1 MPENIDWD
9 FISSLEGTRILEG
22 YVPDPDGS
30 KSGVSIAT
38 GFDIGQNSVSDL
50 NNLALSAALVTK
62 LTPYVEL
69 KGQAAVTKLKETP
82 LTITEDEAKEI
93 DKKVKAKSVD
103 TLRGRYD
110 SAPDNTNHIKFD
122 DLASQAQTVIA
133 SVHFQ
138 YGNLGTKT
146 PKFWKAVAT
155 QDWTEAVKLLRNFG
169 DRYPTRRGKEADL
182 LEQIVTNDE
191 TKASLFGIMQIWKY
205 FAVLTIFFLGC
216 DVGLTQT
223 GSVVYNPQLA
233 QAVKNYDQSIKE
245 KRADLMFESGKKANN
260 CVEYWEN
267 NSSPLKEDVSNM
279 LHQSEYLV
287 CDALQAIKKNK
298 NEKIEF
304 SESDS
309 ADKYATEIFKRLDLS
324 TFPSSFAQ
332 SLSENE
338 KTFEQLKDKLNSKV
352 EGNAVVSQTEDW
364 NFAAQVV
371 AETDF
376 NNDGKKDLIIWIID
390 ESKTGNYRSYST
402 ILVSD
407 IDKDRLLKA
416 EKTTF

>member
-38 GFDIGQNSVSDL
+38 GFDIGQNKLSDL
-50 NNLALSAALVTK
+50 NNLGLSAALVTK
-62 LTPYVEL
+62 LTPYLEI
-69 KGQAAVTKLKETP
+69 KGQAAVTKLKEVP

-110 SAPDNTNHIKFD
+110 SAPDNTEHIKFD

-182 LEQIVTNDE
+182 LEHIVANDE
-191 TKASLFGIMQIWKY
+191 SKASLFGIMQIWKY

-216 DVGLTQT
+216 TVALTQT
-223 GSVVYNPQLA
+223 GSTIYNDHLI
-233 QAVKNYDQSIKE
+233 QAVKKYDESINQ
-245 KRADLMFESGKKANN
+245 KRADLFFESGKKVNN
-260 CVEYWEN
+260 CLEYWEN

-287 CDALQAIKKNK
+287 CDALQAVKKNK
-298 NEKIEF
+298 NEKIDF
-304 SESDS
+304 SGSDS
-309 ADKYATEIFKRLDLS
+309 ADKYVNEIFKRLDLS

-332 SLSENE
+332 SLTENE
-338 KTFEQLKDKLNSKV
+338 KTFEQLKDKFNAKI
-352 EGNAVVSQTEDW
+352 EGNSIVSQSDDW
-364 NFAAQVV
+364 NFAVQIV

-376 NNDGKKDLIIWIID
+376 NNDGKKDLVIWVID
-390 ESKTGNYRSYST
+390 ESKTGNYISYST
-402 ILVSD
+402 ILVSNLEQD
-407 IDKDRLLKA
+407 GLLKA
-416 EKTTF
+416 EKR